1 MAATE
6 SPRPIGISHAI
17 SKGSSTKRP
26 NPDDKLKKRSS
37 QISKDLSDLVVYV
50 QAIKFRGLNTISP
63 NSSVKHKQRPGMSS
77 SGSSIVTSSSTSTAS
92 NISFSAQTG
101 TESDTTV
108 FESEAKA
115 QRPNANVACYHC
127 SSINENTAK
136 KLCRKQSLALVAH
149 TQTQLM
155 RTYPAGMR
163 IDSSNFNPVI
173 FWSFGIQM
181 AALNYQTDDLAMQ
194 LNTAL
199 FESNGKCGFVSKP
212 NVMWDRSHVMYRR
225 FNPWDKE
232 FDGLHSCQIVLNIVS
247 GQYVCQT
254 NVNVSTYVE
263 VEIIGIPVDCNKQ
276 KTKIVQKNA
285 LNPIWNDTFHFR
297 VLFHDLAFLRIN
309 VLDGTT
315 NHLLAHRILPLKCL
329 KPGYRH
335 IRLRSA
341 QNKNLNMSTL
351 FIYSRVEEE
360 SLENNENRDTLD
372 RVQTDIK
379 EKPSDITMD
388 STYVGISGTPLCMKR
403 KMFFLMVY
411 GVVSEEPYTI
421 LKITQ
426 ESTTQ
431 DVLILALQKAGQS
444 LDKIN
449 DYILVEEVARGWEK
463 KDHNLP
469 ATQRVLDLHE
479 RPLQAQSQWKGEGRF
494 ILKRMGDD
502 PSSRAWLSSIRSVAN
517 REREARKSDGAP
529 SNAWEENDTF
539 LVCIYNVSPEI
550 PYAILK
556 VPLNA
561 CAQDVL
567 AQALVKARRME
578 DPTNFVIVEELEWGG
593 ASHNIQL
600 RALSDDENVY
610 SAQSH
615 WQTIGRFIM
624 QDRAAATPNT
634 LRKNRLTSTLRLA
647 TLDRIS
653 RGLSAARNV
662 ASNSIKVPVQVA
674 LSDPTTSS
682 KFKSKTGEDSRK
694 GMLRG
699 KVHSEK
705 DTHSTSVQQKSQCQR
720 EVHSEGETL
729 SDDDT
734 KESDLLSTV
743 SRLKKV
749 SLRKLKE
756 WKS

>member
-1 MAATE
+1 M
-6 SPRPIGISHAI
+6 
-17 SKGSSTKRP
+17 
-26 NPDDKLKKRSS
+26 D
-37 QISKDLSDLVVYV
+37 
-50 QAIKFRGLNTISP
+50 
-63 NSSVKHKQRPGMSS
+63 
-77 SGSSIVTSSSTSTAS
+77 
-92 NISFSAQTG
+92 
-101 TESDTTV
+101 
-108 FESEAKA
+108 
-115 QRPNANVACYHC
+115 
-127 SSINENTAK
+127 
-136 KLCRKQSLALVAH
+136 
-149 TQTQLM
+149 
-155 RTYPAGMR
+155 
-163 IDSSNFNPVI
+163 
-173 FWSFGIQM
+173 
-181 AALNYQTDDLAMQ
+181 
-194 LNTAL
+194 
-199 FESNGKCGFVSKP
+199 
-212 NVMWDRSHVMYRR
+212 
-225 FNPWDKE
+225 
-232 FDGLHSCQIVLNIVS
+232 
-247 GQYVCQT
+247 
-254 NVNVSTYVE
+254 STYV
-263 VEIIGIPVDCNKQ
+263 GIS
-276 KTKIVQKNA
+276 
-285 LNPIWNDTFHFR
+285 
-297 VLFHDLAFLRIN
+297 
-309 VLDGTT
+309 GT
-315 NHLLAHRILPLKCL
+315 PLCMKR
-329 KPGYRH
+329 K
-335 IRLRSA
+335 
-341 QNKNLNMSTL
+341 
-351 FIYSRVEEE
+351 
-360 SLENNENRDTLD
+360 
-372 RVQTDIK
+372 
-379 EKPSDITMD
+379 

-494 ILKRMGDD
+494 ILKKMGDD
-502 PSSRAWLSSIRSVAN
+502 PSSRAWSVAN

-729 SDDDT
+729 SDDDA

-749 SLRKLKE
+749 SLRKFKE

>member
-1 MAATE
+1 
-6 SPRPIGISHAI
+6 
-17 SKGSSTKRP
+17 
-26 NPDDKLKKRSS
+26 
-37 QISKDLSDLVVYV
+37 
-50 QAIKFRGLNTISP
+50 
-63 NSSVKHKQRPGMSS
+63 MSS
-77 SGSSIVTSSSTSTAS
+77 
-92 NISFSAQTG
+92 
-101 TESDTTV
+101 ESEATV
-108 FESEAKA
+108 FESENK
-115 QRPNANVACYHC
+115 QLRPNVHLPCYQC

-136 KLCRKQSLALVAH
+136 KLCRKQPLALVAH

-181 AALNYQTDDLAMQ
+181 AALNYQTEDIAMQ
-194 LNTAL
+194 LNTAM
-199 FESNGKCGFVSKP
+199 FEMNGRCGFVSKP

-232 FDGLHSCQIVLNIVS
+232 FDGLHSSQIIINIVS
-247 GQYVCQT
+247 GQYVCQS

-276 KTKIVQKNA
+276 KTKVVHKNA

-297 VLFHDLAFLRIN
+297 VLFQDLAFLRLCVI
-309 VLDGTT
+309 DATS
-315 NHLLAHRILPLKCL
+315 NHLLAQRILPLKCL
-329 KPGYRH
+329 RPGYRH
-335 IRLRSA
+335 LRLRSA
-341 QNKNLNMSTL
+341 QNKSLDMSTL
-351 FIYSRVEEE
+351 FIYSRSEEE
-360 SLENNENRDTLD
+360 SLENTETRDGAQTEVD
-372 RVQTDIK
+372 PKQTDAN
-379 EKPSDITMD
+379 TGD
-388 STYVGISGTPLCMKR
+388 STYLGISGTPLCVKR
-403 KMFFLMVY
+403 RMFFLMVY
-411 GVVSEEPYTI
+411 GVVAEEPYTI

-426 ESTTQ
+426 ESSTQ
-431 DVLILALQKAGQS
+431 DVLLLALQKAGIPT
-444 LDKIN
+444 DKIN

-469 ATQRVLDLHE
+469 STQRILDLHE

-567 AQALVKARRME
+567 AQALVKARRLE
-578 DPTNFVIVEELEWGG
+578 DPMKFVIVEELEWGG
-593 ASHNIQL
+593 ASHNIQQ
-600 RALSDDENVY
+600 RALADFENVY

-624 QDRAAATPNT
+624 QERANSTPT
-634 LRKNRLTSTLRLA
+634 SLRKNRITSSLRLA

-653 RGLSAARNV
+653 RGLNVARNV
-662 ASNSIKVPVQVA
+662 ASGSMKTPVQAA
-674 LSDPTTSS
+674 LSDPTAV
-682 KFKSKTGEDSRK
+682 KLKSKTGEDAKASK
-694 GMLRG
+694 GITRSKG
-699 KVHSEK
+699 SSEK
-705 DTHSTSVQQKSQCQR
+705 DTGTQIKPECQR

-729 SDDDT
+729 SDEDV

-749 SLRKLKE
+749 SIRKFKE

>member
-1 MAATE
+1 M
-6 SPRPIGISHAI
+6 
-17 SKGSSTKRP
+17 
-26 NPDDKLKKRSS
+26 
-37 QISKDLSDLVVYV
+37 VVYV

-63 NSSVKHKQRPGMSS
+63 SSSVKQRQRACLSS
-77 SGSSIVTSSSTSTAS
+77 SGSSIVTTGSSSAS
-92 NISFSAQTG
+92 NISSSG
-101 TESDTTV
+101 ISSN
-108 FESEAKA
+108 ESEITIFETEMKQA
-115 QRPNANVACYHC
+115 RPNVNLPCYQC

-136 KLCRKQSLALVAH
+136 RLCKRQPQGVVAH

-173 FWSFGIQM
+173 FWSFGLQM
-181 AALNYQTDDLAMQ
+181 AALNYQTDDTPMQ
-194 LNTAL
+194 LNTAM
-199 FESNGKCGFVSKP
+199 FEQNGRAGYVGKP
-212 NVMWDRSHVMYRR
+212 SVMWDRSHVMYRR

-232 FDGLHSCQIVLNIVS
+232 FDGLHSSQIVINIVS
-247 GQYVCQT
+247 GQYVSQS
-254 NVNVSTYVE
+254 NVNLSTYVE

-297 VLFHDLAFLRIN
+297 VLFQDLAFLRFT
-309 VLDGTT
+309 VMDVTS
-315 NHLLAHRILPLKCL
+315 NHLLAQRILPLKCL
-329 KPGYRH
+329 RPGYRH
-335 IRLRSA
+335 LRLRSP
-341 QNKNLNMSTL
+341 QNKYLNMSTL

-360 SLENNENRDTLD
+360 SLENSETRDGMERSQPETEPKIQVD
-372 RVQTDIK
+372 
-379 EKPSDITMD
+379 PSAD
-388 STYVGISGTPLCMKR
+388 STYLGISGTPLCVKR
-403 KMFFLMVY
+403 RMFFLMVY

-431 DVLILALQKAGQS
+431 DVLSLCLQKANIPTN
-444 LDKIN
+444 KIN
-449 DYILVEEVARGWEK
+449 DYILVEEVARSWEK

-469 ATQRVLDLHE
+469 ATQRILDLHE

-567 AQALVKARRME
+567 AQALVKARRLE
-578 DPTNFVIVEELEWGG
+578 DPMNFAVVEELEWGG
-593 ASHNIQL
+593 ASHNIQQRRL
-600 RALSDDENVY
+600 ADDENVY

-624 QDRAAATPNT
+624 QEKSSLSTPT
-634 LRKNRLTSTLRLA
+634 SLRKNRITSSLRLA

-653 RGLSAARNV
+653 RGLNV
-662 ASNSIKVPVQVA
+662 ARSVATNSIKVPVQVA
-674 LSDPTTSS
+674 LSDPTTSKWKNKSAEERS
-682 KFKSKTGEDSRK
+682 KAVPRA
-694 GMLRG
+694 
-699 KVHSEK
+699 KVNSEK
-705 DTHSTSVQQKSQCQR
+705 DTAVTAGSQKQQCQR

-729 SDDDT
+729 SDEDG
-734 KESDLLSTV
+734 KESDLMATV

-749 SLRKLKE
+749 SLRKFKE

>member
-1 MAATE
+1 
-6 SPRPIGISHAI
+6 
-17 SKGSSTKRP
+17 
-26 NPDDKLKKRSS
+26 
-37 QISKDLSDLVVYV
+37 
-50 QAIKFRGLNTISP
+50 
-63 NSSVKHKQRPGMSS
+63 MSS

-92 NISFSAQTG
+92 NISFSAQT
-101 TESDTTV
+101 ERKAMTV

-115 QRPNANVACYHC
+115 QRPNANEAI
-127 SSINENTAK
+127 S
-136 KLCRKQSLALVAH
+136 ALVGAH
-149 TQTQLM
+149 SQTQLM

-181 AALNYQTDDLAMQ
+181 ERLNYQTDDLAMQ

-254 NVNVSTYVE
+254 NVNVILTLKLKLSGFLW
-263 VEIIGIPVDCNKQ
+263 IAIS
-276 KTKIVQKNA
+276 
-285 LNPIWNDTFHFR
+285 R
-297 VLFHDLAFLRIN
+297 RRRSVLFHDLAFLRIN

-469 ATQRVLDLHE
+469 ATQR
-479 RPLQAQSQWKGEGRF
+479 
-494 ILKRMGDD
+494 RMGDD